1 MEKSMDES
9 SPHVLIFP
17 CPAQGH
23 VNSMLKLAELLAI
36 QNLHIT
42 FLNTQYIHNRLIQF
56 NDDIQALLEC
66 YPKLQFKTIPD
77 FLDEENH
84 PGFGVKI
91 GDAIVS
97 LSLYSKPF
105 LREIIVSEKISCI
118 VLDGI
123 FGDLAT
129 DLAHEFGIQLIHFR
143 TISPCCFWAY
153 LCVPKLL
160 ECNELPIRGEEDMDR
175 IIRNMPGME
184 NLLRCRDL
192 PSFCRQN
199 NEDHILLDEVVL
211 RTKQSLNANAL
222 ILNTF
227 EDLDSPILSQIR
239 LHFPKLYTLGPLHHH
254 LNTTKKTSSAS
265 SFKSN
270 FFKVDKE
277 CMAWLDS
284 QQLKSVI
291 YVSFGSTT
299 PMKKEELIEM
309 WHGLLNSKKQFL
321 WVIRPN
327 MVQEKGLLNE
337 LKEGTN
343 KEKGLIVEWVSQEE
357 VLSHK
362 AIGAFLT
369 HSGWNSTLE
378 SVVCGVPM
386 ICWPYFADQQIN
398 SRFVSEVWK
407 IGLDMKDVCDRKVV
421 ENMVNDVMVN
431 RKEEFLRSAKEMAE
445 LACKSV
451 SPGGSSYNSFHD
463 LIQFI
468 RSTST

>member
-1 MEKSMDES
+1 
-9 SPHVLIFP
+9 
-17 CPAQGH
+17 
-23 VNSMLKLAELLAI
+23 
-36 QNLHIT
+36 
-42 FLNTQYIHNRLIQF
+42 
-56 NDDIQALLEC
+56 
-66 YPKLQFKTIPD
+66 
-77 FLDEENH
+77 
-84 PGFGVKI
+84 
-91 GDAIVS
+91 
-97 LSLYSKPF
+97 
-105 LREIIVSEKISCI
+105 
-118 VLDGI
+118 
-123 FGDLAT
+123 
-129 DLAHEFGIQLIHFR
+129 
-143 TISPCCFWAY
+143 
-153 LCVPKLL
+153 
-160 ECNELPIRGEEDMDR
+160 MDR
-175 IIRNMPGME
+175 IIRNIPGME

-192 PSFCRQN
+192 PSFCRKN
-199 NEDHILLDEVVL
+199 NNDHILLDEVVL
-211 RTKQSLNANAL
+211 RTKQSLNADAV
-222 ILNTF
+222 IFNTF
-227 EDLDSPILSQIR
+227 EDLEGPILSQIR

-254 LNTTKKTSSAS
+254 LNTTKKTSSSPSS

-277 CMAWLDS
+277 CMTWLDS

-299 PMKKEELIEM
+299 PMKKEEVIEI

-343 KEKGLIVEWVSQEE
+343 KEKGLIVGWVPQEE

-362 AIGAFLT
+362 SIGAFLT

-431 RKEEFLRSAKEMAE
+431 RKDEFLRSAKEMAE

>member
-1 MEKSMDES
+1 
-9 SPHVLIFP
+9 
-17 CPAQGH
+17 
-23 VNSMLKLAELLAI
+23 
-36 QNLHIT
+36 
-42 FLNTQYIHNRLIQF
+42 
-56 NDDIQALLEC
+56 
-66 YPKLQFKTIPD
+66 
-77 FLDEENH
+77 
-84 PGFGVKI
+84 
-91 GDAIVS
+91 
-97 LSLYSKPF
+97 
-105 LREIIVSEKISCI
+105 
-118 VLDGI
+118 
-123 FGDLAT
+123 
-129 DLAHEFGIQLIHFR
+129 
-143 TISPCCFWAY
+143 
-153 LCVPKLL
+153 
-160 ECNELPIRGEEDMDR
+160 MDR
-175 IIRNMPGME
+175 IIRNTPGME

-192 PSFCRQN
+192 PSFCREN
-199 NEDHILLDEVVL
+199 NKEHILIDEVVL
-211 RTKQSLNANAL
+211 RTKQSRNANA
-222 ILNTF
+222 IIFNTF
-227 EDLDSPILSQIR
+227 EDLESPILSQIR

-254 LNTTKKTSSAS
+254 LDTTKKTSSLLSS

-284 QQLKSVI
+284 QELKSVI

-299 PMKKEELIEM
+299 PMKREELIEI

-337 LKEGTN
+337 LKEGTS
-343 KEKGLIVEWVSQEE
+343 KEQGLIVGWVPQEE

-407 IGLDMKDVCDRKVV
+407 IGLDMKDTCDRKVV

-431 RKEEFLRSAKEMAE
+431 RKDEFLRSAMKMAE
-445 LACKSV
+445 LASKSV

-468 RSTST
+468 RSTSI